1 MLNWPAF
8 PKKRNVSHR
17 AKLQANLQK
26 ASTGEKLEK
35 RGQQT
40 WFALTAKHQHEPTV
54 ARLLSGKGIEVFH
67 PTYSA
72 VRQWKD
78 RKKTL
83 QLPLFPGYVFFMGEL
98 DRRVEILST
107 PGVFSIVSFGDVAAE
122 ISGKEIEG
130 IRRAVQGRMPIQP
143 HPFLA
148 EGERVR
154 VTRGALTG
162 VHGILLRHKDAYRL
176 VLSIELLGRS
186 AAVEI
191 DAQMVER
198 ISTLRHES
206 GYEPWTEQAL
216 NLSN

>member
-1 MLNWPAF
+1 LARI
-8 PKKRNVSHR
+8 PKYRNVSHR
-17 AKLQANLQK
+17 AKLSAKLQ
-26 ASTGEKLEK
+26 STGGNLEK
-35 RGQQT
+35 QPG

-54 ARLLSGKGIEVFH
+54 ARLLGGKGIEVFH
-67 PTYSA
+67 PTYAA

-78 RKKTL
+78 RKKTV
-83 QLPLFPGYVFFMGEL
+83 QLPLFPGYVFFTGGL

-107 PGVFSIVSFGDVAAE
+107 PGVFSIVSFGDSAAE
-122 ISGKEIEG
+122 ISGEEMEG
-130 IRRAVQGRMPIQP
+130 IRRAVAGSMPIQP

-154 VTRGALTG
+154 VTRGVLAG
-162 VHGILLRHKDAYRL
+162 VNGMLLRRKDAYRL

-191 DAQMVER
+191 DTEMVER
-198 ISTLRHES
+198 IPTSQHRS
-206 GYEPWTEQAL
+206 GYEPWTEQVL

>member
-1 MLNWPAF
+1 ME
-8 PKKRNVSHR
+8 RR
-17 AKLQANLQK
+17 
-26 ASTGEKLEK
+26 
-35 RGQQT
+35 QQQR

-54 ARLLSGKGIEVFH
+54 ARLLGGKGIEVFH
-67 PTYSA
+67 PTYA
-72 VRQWKD
+72 TVRQWKD

-83 QLPLFPGYVFFMGEL
+83 QLPLFPGYVFFAGGL

-107 PGVFSIVSFGDVAAE
+107 PGVFSIVSFGDSVAE
-122 ISGKEIEG
+122 IGGEEIEG

-143 HPFLA
+143 HLFLA
-148 EGERVR
+148 EGDRVR

-191 DAQMVER
+191 DAEMVER
-198 ISTLRHES
+198 ISTLQHRS
-206 GYEPWTEQAL
+206 GHEPWTEQAL

>member
-1 MLNWPAF
+1 MLRRLRSE
-8 PKKRNVSHR
+8 KRECESQGEAVGELR
-17 AKLQANLQK
+17 KAKTRDMLQK
-26 ASTGEKLEK
+26 REQ
-35 RGQQT
+35 RG

-67 PTYSA
+67 PTCA
-72 VRQWKD
+72 VVRRWKD

-83 QLPLFPGYVFFMGEL
+83 QLPLFPGYVFFMGGL

-107 PGVFSIVSFGDVAAE
+107 PGVFSIVSFGDAPAE
-122 ISGKEIEG
+122 ISGTEMEG
-130 IRRAVQGRMPIQP
+130 IRRAVEGGMPIQP

-154 VTRGALTG
+154 VTDGPLTG
-162 VHGILLRHKDAYRL
+162 VQGMLLRYKDAYRL

-191 DAQMVER
+191 DAEMVER
-198 ISTLRHES
+198 ISSLQHRS

>member
-1 MLNWPAF
+1 MG
-8 PKKRNVSHR
+8 
-17 AKLQANLQK
+17 AKL
-26 ASTGEKLEK
+26 ERRE
-35 RGQQT
+35 QQG

-54 ARLLSGKGIEVFH
+54 ARLLGGKGIEVFH

-78 RKKTL
+78 RKKML
-83 QLPLFPGYVFFMGEL
+83 QLPLFPGYVFFAGGL

-107 PGVFSIVSFGDVAAE
+107 PGVFSIVSFGDAAAE
-122 ISGKEIEG
+122 ISGEEIDG
-130 IRRAVQGRMPIQP
+130 IRQAVQGSMAIEP

-148 EGERVR
+148 EGDRVR
-154 VTRGALTG
+154 VRQGPLTG
-162 VHGILLRHKDAYRL
+162 VNGILLRHKDAYRL

-191 DAQMVER
+191 DAAMVER
-198 ISTLRHES
+198 ISTLEHRS